1 MSFSYYS
8 FPDKQI
14 LSISRAGY
22 KKHTK
27 VTFDEDE
34 HVWVSEHIK
43 KTYQCILFFHDT
55 VHPEWKRS
63 PMETNLGWIAIESAI
78 HEWAKNDSSSIG
90 QPPLSTSFKL
100 KLARSFQ
107 VQKGTTRWSPSSYY
121 ALVKQ
126 CSGGEKS
133 WRIVVQKR
141 PSSFHK
147 EIKMKQNKCQHIAEF
162 IYWMSTP
169 MFSP

>member
-1 MSFSYYS
+1 MRVCKNFLSYQN
-8 FPDKQI
+8 D
-14 LSISRAGY
+14 LSMYYESVIQYIYR
-22 KKHTK
+22 
-27 VTFDEDE
+27 
-34 HVWVSEHIK
+34 
-43 KTYQCILFFHDT
+43 
-55 VHPEWKRS
+55 
-63 PMETNLGWIAIESAI
+63 WITPVDVKAVKINHNSVRRVQ
-78 HEWAKNDSSSIG
+78 KNDNTSSGRAPLKSI
-90 QPPLSTSFKL
+90 LFKL

-147 EIKMKQNKCQHIAEF
+147 EIKMKQNKCQHIAEG
-162 IYWMSTP
+162 IY
-169 MFSP
+169 